1 VFEQTLL
8 EQLFA
13 VIAGLLLGSFL
24 NVCIY
29 RWPNDLSVMK
39 PSRSFCPNCERQIAW
54 FDNIPVLSYLLLRA
68 RCRHCH
74 EPISWRYPLVEV
86 LTALSFWWF
95 VRQSGFTPE
104 AFRNCVFAFILV
116 GLIFSDFETMLLP
129 DELTLGGTVIGL
141 AFSLWIP
148 APSSMLGAIAS
159 MAGLD
164 LSPRLASFAEA
175 AVGAAVPSFLMWLM
189 GYLFEKLRK
198 KEGLGFG
205 DVKMVAM
212 IGAFVGITGTLQ
224 TVILAS
230 VAGSVIGLL
239 WLKLTRQSSETYQ
252 PFGSFL
258 GAAAL
263 VTAAG
268 GQTWFWKLLGGE

>member
-1 VFEQTLL
+1 LPELSFLEPLL
-8 EQLFA
+8 A
-13 VIAGLLLGSFL
+13 TVAGLLLGSFL

-29 RWPNDLSVMK
+29 RWPNDLSVMA
-39 PSRSFCPNCERQIAW
+39 PARSFCPHCEQQIAW
-54 FDNIPVLSYLLLRA
+54 FDNVPVFSFILLRG
-68 RCRHCH
+68 RCRHCR

-95 VRQSGFTPE
+95 VTQAGFTPI
-104 AFRNCVFAFILV
+104 ALRNCVFAFILI
-116 GLIFSDFETMLLP
+116 GLIFSDLETMLLP
-129 DELTLGGTVIGL
+129 DELTLGGTVVGI

-148 APSSMLGAIAS
+148 ANASILSAVASIA
-159 MAGLD
+159 GFD
-164 LSPRLASFAEA
+164 LSPRVASLAESVA
-175 AVGAAVPSFLMWLM
+175 GAAIPSFLMWLM
-189 GYLFEKLRK
+189 GYLFEKIRK

-212 IGAFVGITGTLQ
+212 IGAFVGLTGTLQ

-230 VAGSVIGLL
+230 VAGSIIGLL
-239 WLKLTRQSSETYQ
+239 WLRLSRQSSETYQ

-268 GQTWFWKLLGGE
+268 GQTWFWKLFGGQ